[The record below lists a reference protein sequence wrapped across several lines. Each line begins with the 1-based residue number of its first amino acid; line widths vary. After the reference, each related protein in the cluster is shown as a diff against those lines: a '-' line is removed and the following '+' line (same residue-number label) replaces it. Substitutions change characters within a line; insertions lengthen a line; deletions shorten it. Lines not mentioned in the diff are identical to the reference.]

1 MQIKYFQ
8 TAWND
13 VKNSPGWFKNVLKLG
28 LLDMIP
34 ILGTIVQNGF
44 LYGWAREA
52 AWNVRN
58 PLPRTIFGNNDTRLW
73 ARGGLIFVFMFVL
86 GLIPGIISTFSDML
100 TNSGYFALLAGGSY
114 YGSVPPVSGGA
125 MALGFLLSLVSLA
138 LYVLVEFIGW
148 AGSMRISI
156 YDSLSAGFNI
166 KNDWSMLKRD
176 TNGIVRIFAMNLLF
190 GLIFGLIFGLVLFI
204 VCFTFLMSILVP
216 VINASSGTM
225 SDSEIMTAIASAG
238 AGFLVFMLVFTL
250 LIYALM
256 CVSAWLQM
264 ITTRALG
271 YWTSQFNVPSWG
283 PQDAPLPGGYAP
295 AGAWQQP
302 NQYQQPQGGQPQQG
316 QPQQGAQPQPNP
328 YQQQAYGQQYQQP
341 QGGYQPFAQDQ
352 GFAQPQQQAAA
363 PQTAASA
370 PQPQAAAPESAE
382 SQAAPANQ
390 TAPVASVAQAAPEQV
405 APASPTDPQTAPA
418 SAAQA
423 PAASSAPEPPAQ
435 ASVPAGTDVQAAAPA
450 VPPTPP
456 AAAPSPVDADAG
468 EGDASA
474 PHDASSSDETG
485 K

>member
-190 GLIFGLIFGLVLFI
+190 GLIFGLIFGLVFFI

-316 QPQQGAQPQPNP
+316 QPQPNP

-341 QGGYQPFAQDQ
+341 QSGYQPFAQDQ

-382 SQAAPANQ
+382 SQAVPANQ
-390 TAPVASVAQAAPEQV
+390 TAPVAQA
-405 APASPTDPQTAPA
+405 APASPIDPQTAPA

-423 PAASSAPEPPAQ
+423 PAASSAPEPPVQ
-435 ASVPAGTDVQAAAPA
+435 ASVPAGTDAQAAAPA

-456 AAAPSPVDADAG
+456 AAAPSLTEADAG

>member
-190 GLIFGLIFGLVLFI
+190 GLIFGLIFGLVFFI

-238 AGFLVFMLVFTL
+238 AGFLVFMLVFTF

-302 NQYQQPQGGQPQQG
+302 NQYQQPQGGQPQQD
-316 QPQQGAQPQPNP
+316 AQPQPNP

-456 AAAPSPVDADAG
+456 AAVSSPVDADAG

>member
-8 TAWND
+8 TAWTD

-190 GLIFGLIFGLVLFI
+190 GLIFGLIFGLVFFI

-216 VINASSGTM
+216 VINASSETM

-302 NQYQQPQGGQPQQG
+302 NQYQQPQGGQPQ
-316 QPQQGAQPQPNP
+316 PNP

-352 GFAQPQQQAAA
+352 GFAQSQQQVVA

-370 PQPQAAAPESAE
+370 PQPQAAAPEPAE
-382 SQAAPANQ
+382 SQTAPANQ

-456 AAAPSPVDADAG
+456 AAASSSVDADAG

-474 PHDASSSDETG
+474 PHDASPSDETG

>member
-190 GLIFGLIFGLVLFI
+190 GLIFGLIFGLVFFI

-256 CVSAWLQM
+256 CVSVWLQM

-302 NQYQQPQGGQPQQG
+302 NQYQQPQGGQPQQD
-316 QPQQGAQPQPNP
+316 AQPQPNP

-370 PQPQAAAPESAE
+370 PQPQAAAPKSAE

-405 APASPTDPQTAPA
+405 APASPTDLQTASA

-423 PAASSAPEPPAQ
+423 PAAPSAPEPPAQ
-435 ASVPAGTDVQAAAPA
+435 ASVPAGADAQAAAPA
-450 VPPTPP
+450 VPSTPP
-456 AAAPSPVDADAG
+456 AAASSPVDADAG

>member
-190 GLIFGLIFGLVLFI
+190 GLIFGLIFGLVFFI
-204 VCFTFLMSILVP
+204 VCFTFLMSILIP

-256 CVSAWLQM
+256 CVSVWLQM

-302 NQYQQPQGGQPQQG
+302 NQYQQPQGGQPQQD
-316 QPQQGAQPQPNP
+316 AQPQPNP

-390 TAPVASVAQAAPEQV
+390 TAPVASVAQAAPEQD
-405 APASPTDPQTAPA
+405 APASPTDPQTVPA
-418 SAAQA
+418 SAPQA
-423 PAASSAPEPPAQ
+423 PAAPSAPEPPAQ

-456 AAAPSPVDADAG
+456 AAVSSPVDADAG
-468 EGDASA
+468 EGDASE

>member
-100 TNSGYFALLAGGSY
+100 TNSGYFALPAGGSY

-190 GLIFGLIFGLVLFI
+190 GLIFGLIFGLVFFI

-256 CVSAWLQM
+256 CVSVWLQM

-302 NQYQQPQGGQPQQG
+302 NQYQQPQGS

-390 TAPVASVAQAAPEQV
+390 IAPVASVAQAAPEQV
-405 APASPTDPQTAPA
+405 APASPTAPQTAPA

-423 PAASSAPEPPAQ
+423 PAASSAPEPPVQ
-435 ASVPAGTDVQAAAPA
+435 ASVPAGTDAQAAAPA

-456 AAAPSPVDADAG
+456 AAASSPVDADAG

>member
-190 GLIFGLIFGLVLFI
+190 GLIFGLIFGLVFFI

-302 NQYQQPQGGQPQQG
+302 NQYQQPQGGQPQQD
-316 QPQQGAQPQPNP
+316 AQPQPNP

-370 PQPQAAAPESAE
+370 PQPQAAAPKSAE

-405 APASPTDPQTAPA
+405 APASPTDLQTASA

-423 PAASSAPEPPAQ
+423 PAAPSAPEPPAQ
-435 ASVPAGTDVQAAAPA
+435 ASVPAGADAQAAAPA
-450 VPPTPP
+450 VPSTPP
-456 AAAPSPVDADAG
+456 AAASSPVDADAG

>member
-8 TAWND
+8 TAWTD

-190 GLIFGLIFGLVLFI
+190 GLIFGLIFGLVFFI

-256 CVSAWLQM
+256 CVSVWLQM

-295 AGAWQQP
+295 TGAWQQP
-302 NQYQQPQGGQPQQG
+302 NQYQQPQGG

-390 TAPVASVAQAAPEQV
+390 TASVAQAVPEQV

-456 AAAPSPVDADAG
+456 AAASSPVDADAG

>member
-1 MQIKYFQ
+1 MQTKYSQ
-8 TAWND
+8 TAWTD

-190 GLIFGLIFGLVLFI
+190 GLIFGLIFGLVFFI

-302 NQYQQPQGGQPQQG
+302 NQYQQPQGGQPQQD
-316 QPQQGAQPQPNP
+316 AQPQPNP

-370 PQPQAAAPESAE
+370 PQPRAAAPESAE
-382 SQAAPANQ
+382 SQAAPADQ

-405 APASPTDPQTAPA
+405 APASPADLQTAPA
-418 SAAQA
+418 SAPQA
-423 PAASSAPEPPAQ
+423 PAAPSAPEPPAQ

-456 AAAPSPVDADAG
+456 AAASSPAEADAG

-474 PHDASSSDETG
+474 PHDASPPDETG

>member
-8 TAWND
+8 TAWTD

-190 GLIFGLIFGLVLFI
+190 GLIFGLIFGLVFFI

-256 CVSAWLQM
+256 CVSVWLQM

-302 NQYQQPQGGQPQQG
+302 NQYQQPQGS

-390 TAPVASVAQAAPEQV
+390 IAPVASVAQAAPEQV
-405 APASPTDPQTAPA
+405 APASPTAPQTAPA

-423 PAASSAPEPPAQ
+423 PAASSAPEPPVQ
-435 ASVPAGTDVQAAAPA
+435 ASVPAGTDAQAAAPA

-456 AAAPSPVDADAG
+456 AAASSPVDADAG

>member
-8 TAWND
+8 TAWTD

-190 GLIFGLIFGLVLFI
+190 GLIFGLIFGLVFFI

-302 NQYQQPQGGQPQQG
+302 NQYQQPQGGQPQQD
-316 QPQQGAQPQPNP
+316 AQPQPNP

-363 PQTAASA
+363 PQTAAYA
-370 PQPQAAAPESAE
+370 PQPRAAAPESAE
-382 SQAAPANQ
+382 SQAAPADQ

-405 APASPTDPQTAPA
+405 APASPADLQTAPA
-418 SAAQA
+418 SAPQA
-423 PAASSAPEPPAQ
+423 PAAPSAPEPPAQ
-435 ASVPAGTDVQAAAPA
+435 VSVPAGTDVQAAAPA

-456 AAAPSPVDADAG
+456 AAASSPAEADAG

>member
-190 GLIFGLIFGLVLFI
+190 GLIFGLIFGLVFFI

-256 CVSAWLQM
+256 CVSVWLQM

-295 AGAWQQP
+295 TGAWQQP
-302 NQYQQPQGGQPQQG
+302 NQYQQPQGGQPQQD
-316 QPQQGAQPQPNP
+316 AQPQPNP

-423 PAASSAPEPPAQ
+423 PAAPSAPEPPAQ

-456 AAAPSPVDADAG
+456 AAASSPVDADAG

>member
-190 GLIFGLIFGLVLFI
+190 GLIFGLIFGLVFFI

-302 NQYQQPQGGQPQQG
+302 NQYQQPQG
-316 QPQQGAQPQPNP
+316 AQPQPNS

-352 GFAQPQQQAAA
+352 GFAQPQQQA
-363 PQTAASA
+363 SA
-370 PQPQAAAPESAE
+370 PQPQAAAPAPAE
-382 SQAAPANQ
+382 SQAAPADQ
-390 TAPVASVAQAAPEQV
+390 TAPVASVAQTAPEQV

-423 PAASSAPEPPAQ
+423 PAAPSAPEPPAQ

-456 AAAPSPVDADAG
+456 AAASSPVDADAG
-468 EGDASA
+468 EGDASE

>member
-73 ARGGLIFVFMFVL
+73 ARGGLIFVLMFVL

-190 GLIFGLIFGLVLFI
+190 GLIFGLIFGLVFFI

-256 CVSAWLQM
+256 CVSVWLQM

-302 NQYQQPQGGQPQQG
+302 NQYQQPQGG

-423 PAASSAPEPPAQ
+423 PAAPSAPEPPAQ
-435 ASVPAGTDVQAAAPA
+435 ASVSAGTDVQAAAPA

-456 AAAPSPVDADAG
+456 AAASSPVDADAG

>member
-44 LYGWAREA
+44 LSGWAREA

-302 NQYQQPQGGQPQQG
+302 NQYQQPQGS
-316 QPQQGAQPQPNP
+316 QPQPNP

-341 QGGYQPFAQDQ
+341 QSGYQPFAQDQ

-456 AAAPSPVDADAG
+456 AAAPSPAEADAG

-474 PHDASSSDETG
+474 PHDASPSDETG

>member
-190 GLIFGLIFGLVLFI
+190 GLIFGLIFGLVFFI

-302 NQYQQPQGGQPQQG
+302 NQYQQPQG
-316 QPQQGAQPQPNP
+316 AQPQPNS

-352 GFAQPQQQAAA
+352 GFAQPQQQA
-363 PQTAASA
+363 SA
-370 PQPQAAAPESAE
+370 PQPQAAAPAPAE
-382 SQAAPANQ
+382 SQAAPADQ
-390 TAPVASVAQAAPEQV
+390 TAPVASVAQTAPEQV

-423 PAASSAPEPPAQ
+423 PAAPSAPEPPAQ

-456 AAAPSPVDADAG
+456 AAASSPVDTDAG
-468 EGDASA
+468 EGDASE

>member
-1 MQIKYFQ
+1 MVAVQIKYFQ

-190 GLIFGLIFGLVLFI
+190 GLIFGLIFGLVFFI

-256 CVSAWLQM
+256 CVSVWLQM

-295 AGAWQQP
+295 TGAWQQP
-302 NQYQQPQGGQPQQG
+302 NQYQQPQGGQPQQD
-316 QPQQGAQPQPNP
+316 AQPQPNP

-423 PAASSAPEPPAQ
+423 PAAPSAPEPPAQ

-456 AAAPSPVDADAG
+456 AAASSPVDADAG

>member
-256 CVSAWLQM
+256 CVSVWLQM

-316 QPQQGAQPQPNP
+316 QPQQGGQPQPSP

-363 PQTAASA
+363 PQAAASA

-390 TAPVASVAQAAPEQV
+390 TAPVAQAAPEQV

-423 PAASSAPEPPAQ
+423 PAAPSAPEPPVQ
-435 ASVPAGTDVQAAAPA
+435 ASVPAGTDAQAAAPA

-456 AAAPSPVDADAG
+456 AAAPSPTEADAG

>member
-190 GLIFGLIFGLVLFI
+190 GLIFGLIFGLVFFI

-256 CVSAWLQM
+256 CVSVWLQM

-302 NQYQQPQGGQPQQG
+302 NQYQQPQGS
-316 QPQQGAQPQPNP
+316 QPQPNP

-390 TAPVASVAQAAPEQV
+390 IAPVASVAQAAPEQV
-405 APASPTDPQTAPA
+405 APASPTAPQTAPA

-423 PAASSAPEPPAQ
+423 PAASSAPEPPVQ
-435 ASVPAGTDVQAAAPA
+435 ASVPAGTDAQAAAPA

-456 AAAPSPVDADAG
+456 AAASSPVDADAG

>member
-302 NQYQQPQGGQPQQG
+302 NQYQQPQGS

-435 ASVPAGTDVQAAAPA
+435 ASVPAGADAQAAAPA

-456 AAAPSPVDADAG
+456 AAASSPVDADAG

>member
-190 GLIFGLIFGLVLFI
+190 GLIFGLIFGLVFFI

-256 CVSAWLQM
+256 CVSVWLQM

-316 QPQQGAQPQPNP
+316 QPQPNP

-352 GFAQPQQQAAA
+352 SFAQPQQQAAA

-370 PQPQAAAPESAE
+370 PQPQAAAPELAE
-382 SQAAPANQ
+382 SQAVPADQ
-390 TAPVASVAQAAPEQV
+390 TAPVAQAAPEQV

-423 PAASSAPEPPAQ
+423 PAAPSAPEPPVQ
-435 ASVPAGTDVQAAAPA
+435 ASVPAGTDAQAAAPA

-456 AAAPSPVDADAG
+456 AAAPSLTEADAG

>member
-114 YGSVPPVSGGA
+114 YGSVPTVSGGA

-190 GLIFGLIFGLVLFI
+190 GLIFGLIFGLVFFI

-302 NQYQQPQGGQPQQG
+302 NQYQQPQGGQPQQD
-316 QPQQGAQPQPNP
+316 AQPQPNP

-390 TAPVASVAQAAPEQV
+390 IAPVAQAAPEQV

-423 PAASSAPEPPAQ
+423 PAASSAPEPPVQ
-435 ASVPAGTDVQAAAPA
+435 ASVPAGTDAQAAAPA
-450 VPPTPP
+450 VPPTLP
-456 AAAPSPVDADAG
+456 AAASSPVDADAG
-468 EGDASA
+468 EGDAATS
-474 PHDASSSDETG
+474 HDVPSSDETG

>member
-190 GLIFGLIFGLVLFI
+190 GLIFGLIFGLVFFI

-316 QPQQGAQPQPNP
+316 AQPQPNP

-405 APASPTDPQTAPA
+405 APASPTDLQTASA

-423 PAASSAPEPPAQ
+423 PAAPSAPEPPAQ
-435 ASVPAGTDVQAAAPA
+435 VSVPAGADAQAAAPA
-450 VPPTPP
+450 VPSTPP

-474 PHDASSSDETG
+474 PHDASSSDE
-485 K
+485 KNPWF

>member
-8 TAWND
+8 TAWTD

-238 AGFLVFMLVFTL
+238 AGFLVFILVFTL

-295 AGAWQQP
+295 AGAWQQT
-302 NQYQQPQGGQPQQG
+302 NQYQQPQGGQPQQD
-316 QPQQGAQPQPNP
+316 AQPQPNP

-370 PQPQAAAPESAE
+370 PQPRAAAPAPAE
-382 SQAAPANQ
+382 SQAAPADQ

-405 APASPTDPQTAPA
+405 APASPADLQTAPA
-418 SAAQA
+418 SAPQA
-423 PAASSAPEPPAQ
+423 PAAPSAPEPPAQ

-456 AAAPSPVDADAG
+456 AAASSPAEADAG

>member
-256 CVSAWLQM
+256 CVSVWLQM

-302 NQYQQPQGGQPQQG
+302 NQYQQPQGS

-390 TAPVASVAQAAPEQV
+390 IAPVASVAQAAPEQV
-405 APASPTDPQTAPA
+405 APASPTAPQTAPA

-423 PAASSAPEPPAQ
+423 PAASSAPEPPVQ
-435 ASVPAGTDVQAAAPA
+435 ASVPAGTDAQTAAPA

-456 AAAPSPVDADAG
+456 AAASSPVDADAG

>member
-238 AGFLVFMLVFTL
+238 AGFLVFILVFTL

-295 AGAWQQP
+295 AGAWQQT
-302 NQYQQPQGGQPQQG
+302 NQYQQPQGGQPQQD
-316 QPQQGAQPQPNP
+316 AQPQPNP

-370 PQPQAAAPESAE
+370 PQPRAAAPAPAE
-382 SQAAPANQ
+382 SQAAPADQ

-405 APASPTDPQTAPA
+405 APASPADLQTAPA
-418 SAAQA
+418 SAPQA
-423 PAASSAPEPPAQ
+423 PAAPSAPEPPAQ

-456 AAAPSPVDADAG
+456 AAASSPAEADAG

>member
-302 NQYQQPQGGQPQQG
+302 NQYQQPQGS
-316 QPQQGAQPQPNP
+316 QPQPNP

-341 QGGYQPFAQDQ
+341 QGGYQPFTQDQ

-456 AAAPSPVDADAG
+456 AAAPSPAEADAG

-474 PHDASSSDETG
+474 PHDASPSDETG

>member
-302 NQYQQPQGGQPQQG
+302 NQYQQPQGS

-341 QGGYQPFAQDQ
+341 QSGYQPFAQDQ

-370 PQPQAAAPESAE
+370 PQPQAAAPEPAE

-418 SAAQA
+418 SVAQA

-456 AAAPSPVDADAG
+456 AAAPSPTEADVG

>member
-1 MQIKYFQ
+1 MVAVQIKYFQ

-190 GLIFGLIFGLVLFI
+190 GLIFGLIFGLVFFI

-256 CVSAWLQM
+256 CVSVWLQM

-302 NQYQQPQGGQPQQG
+302 NQYQQPQGGQPQQD
-316 QPQQGAQPQPNP
+316 AQPQPNP

-370 PQPQAAAPESAE
+370 PQPQAAAPKSAE

-405 APASPTDPQTAPA
+405 APASPTDLQTASA

-423 PAASSAPEPPAQ
+423 PAAPSAPEPPAQ
-435 ASVPAGTDVQAAAPA
+435 ASVPAGADAQAAAPA
-450 VPPTPP
+450 VPSTPP
-456 AAAPSPVDADAG
+456 AAASSPVDADAG

>member
-316 QPQQGAQPQPNP
+316 AQPQPNP

-390 TAPVASVAQAAPEQV
+390 TAPVAQAAPEQV
-405 APASPTDPQTAPA
+405 APASPTDLQTASA

-423 PAASSAPEPPAQ
+423 PAAPSAPEPPAQ

-456 AAAPSPVDADAG
+456 AAASSPVDADAG
-468 EGDASA
+468 EGDAATS
-474 PHDASSSDETG
+474 HDASSSDETG

>member
-302 NQYQQPQGGQPQQG
+302 NQYQQPQGS

-328 YQQQAYGQQYQQP
+328 YQQHAYGQQYQQP

-390 TAPVASVAQAAPEQV
+390 IAPVASVAQAAPEQV
-405 APASPTDPQTAPA
+405 APASPTAPQTAPA

-423 PAASSAPEPPAQ
+423 PAASSAPEPPVQ
-435 ASVPAGTDVQAAAPA
+435 ASVPAGTDAQAAAPA

-456 AAAPSPVDADAG
+456 AAASSPVDADAG
-468 EGDASA
+468 EGDAPE
-474 PHDASSSDETG
+474 PHESSSDE
-485 K
+485 KNSWF

>member
-8 TAWND
+8 TAWTD

-190 GLIFGLIFGLVLFI
+190 GLIFGLIFGLVFFI

-302 NQYQQPQGGQPQQG
+302 NQYQQPQGGQPQQD
-316 QPQQGAQPQPNP
+316 AQPQPNP

-363 PQTAASA
+363 PQTAAYA
-370 PQPQAAAPESAE
+370 PQPRAAAPESAE
-382 SQAAPANQ
+382 SQAAPADQ

-405 APASPTDPQTAPA
+405 APASPADLQTAPA
-418 SAAQA
+418 SAPQA
-423 PAASSAPEPPAQ
+423 PAAPSAPEPPAQ
-435 ASVPAGTDVQAAAPA
+435 VSVSAGTDVQAAAPA

-456 AAAPSPVDADAG
+456 AAASSPAEADAG

>member
-8 TAWND
+8 TAWTD

-190 GLIFGLIFGLVLFI
+190 GLIFGLIFGLVFFI

-302 NQYQQPQGGQPQQG
+302 NQYQQPQGGQPQQD
-316 QPQQGAQPQPNP
+316 AQPQPNP

-370 PQPQAAAPESAE
+370 LQPRAAAPESAE
-382 SQAAPANQ
+382 FQAAPADQ

-405 APASPTDPQTAPA
+405 APASPADLQTAPA
-418 SAAQA
+418 SAPQA
-423 PAASSAPEPPAQ
+423 PAAPSAPEPPAQ

-456 AAAPSPVDADAG
+456 AAASSPAEADAG

>member
-8 TAWND
+8 TAWTD

-190 GLIFGLIFGLVLFI
+190 GLIFGLIFGLVFFI

-256 CVSAWLQM
+256 CVSVWLQM

-302 NQYQQPQGGQPQQG
+302 NQYQQPQGGQPQQD
-316 QPQQGAQPQPNP
+316 AQPQPNP

-405 APASPTDPQTAPA
+405 APASPTAPQTAPA

-423 PAASSAPEPPAQ
+423 PAASSAPEPPVQ
-435 ASVPAGTDVQAAAPA
+435 ASVPAGTDAQAAAPA

-456 AAAPSPVDADAG
+456 AAASSPVDADAG

>member
-8 TAWND
+8 TAWTD

-190 GLIFGLIFGLVLFI
+190 GLIFGLIFGLVFFI

-302 NQYQQPQGGQPQQG
+302 NQYQQPQGGQPQQD
-316 QPQQGAQPQPNP
+316 AQPQPNP

-370 PQPQAAAPESAE
+370 PQPRAAAPESAE
-382 SQAAPANQ
+382 SQAAPADQ

-405 APASPTDPQTAPA
+405 APASPADLQTAPA
-418 SAAQA
+418 SAPQA
-423 PAASSAPEPPAQ
+423 PAAPSAPEPPAQ

-456 AAAPSPVDADAG
+456 AAASSPAEADAG

>member
-295 AGAWQQP
+295 AGAWQ
-302 NQYQQPQGGQPQQG
+302 
-316 QPQQGAQPQPNP
+316 
-328 YQQQAYGQQYQQP
+328 
-341 QGGYQPFAQDQ
+341 DRK
-352 GFAQPQQQAAA
+352 
-363 PQTAASA
+363 
-370 PQPQAAAPESAE
+370 
-382 SQAAPANQ
+382 
-390 TAPVASVAQAAPEQV
+390 SVV
-405 APASPTDPQTAPA
+405 
-418 SAAQA
+418 
-423 PAASSAPEPPAQ
+423 
-435 ASVPAGTDVQAAAPA
+435 
-450 VPPTPP
+450 
-456 AAAPSPVDADAG
+456 
-468 EGDASA
+468 
-474 PHDASSSDETG
+474 
-485 K
+485 

>member
-316 QPQQGAQPQPNP
+316 AQPQPNP

-390 TAPVASVAQAAPEQV
+390 TAPVAQAAPEQV
-405 APASPTDPQTAPA
+405 APVSPTDLQTASA

-423 PAASSAPEPPAQ
+423 PAAPSAPEPPAQ
-435 ASVPAGTDVQAAAPA
+435 VSVPAGADAQAAAPA
-450 VPPTPP
+450 VPSTPP

>member
-190 GLIFGLIFGLVLFI
+190 GLIFGLIFGLVFFI

-316 QPQQGAQPQPNP
+316 AQPQPNP

-363 PQTAASA
+363 PQTAAFA

-405 APASPTDPQTAPA
+405 APASPTDPQTVPA

-423 PAASSAPEPPAQ
+423 PAASSAPELPAQ

-456 AAAPSPVDADAG
+456 AAAPSLVDADAG

>member
-190 GLIFGLIFGLVLFI
+190 GLIFGLIFGLVFFI

-256 CVSAWLQM
+256 CVSVWLQM

-295 AGAWQQP
+295 TGAWQQP
-302 NQYQQPQGGQPQQG
+302 NQYQQPQGG
-316 QPQQGAQPQPNP
+316 QPQPNP

-363 PQTAASA
+363 PQ
-370 PQPQAAAPESAE
+370 PQAAAPESAE

-390 TAPVASVAQAAPEQV
+390 TAPVASVAQAAPEQD
-405 APASPTDPQTAPA
+405 APASPTDPQTVPA

-423 PAASSAPEPPAQ
+423 PAASSAPEPPVQ
-435 ASVPAGTDVQAAAPA
+435 ASVPAGADAQAAAPA

-456 AAAPSPVDADAG
+456 AAASSPVDADAG

>member
-190 GLIFGLIFGLVLFI
+190 GLIFGLIFGLVFFI

-302 NQYQQPQGGQPQQG
+302 NQYQQPQGS

-370 PQPQAAAPESAE
+370 PQPQAAAPKSAE

-435 ASVPAGTDVQAAAPA
+435 ASVPAGADAQAAAPA

-456 AAAPSPVDADAG
+456 AAASSPVDADAG